1 MEREYEELRA
11 AIVSGLRKDYLE
23 TGLALAEVRDRELYR
38 ESGFDSFSAWIEAEI
53 GCHRSTCHRNIQAA
67 EVAQDLEANGSVW
80 LPLSHAILLH
90 PLDTPDRVRLAKLIR
105 AKTFRK
111 AFQIV
116 ALEID
121 EPNRRRT
128 QPWRKKPPTIHEL
141 SIIQQAFA
149 MINAQ
154 KTSTIL
160 HELEEFGARRGFIAK
175 MRKVFELLK
184 EEA

>member
-1 MEREYEELRA
+1 M
-11 AIVSGLRKDYLE
+11 
-23 TGLALAEVRDRELYR
+23 
-38 ESGFDSFSAWIEAEI
+38 
-53 GCHRSTCHRNIQAA
+53 
-67 EVAQDLEANGSVW
+67 
-80 LPLSHAILLH
+80 SHAILLH